1 VSRAAI
7 LLLLL
12 LPIAS
17 GCSGREAPSQR
28 GTLYSPN
35 GEPLSGGRLGHPAC
49 EGAIARWFD
58 RVDTNHDGAIDER
71 EFLADAAR
79 QFAAM
84 DLDKDGTLTPAELSQ
99 YRAPYTDAPALQ
111 EDSTTVNGE
120 RRRELRPPSTARERA
135 DPVMLA
141 DTGLHN
147 RVTRAE
153 FLAYAGSTFAGL
165 DTDHDRRLTREELTR
180 ACKS

>member
-1 VSRAAI
+1 MRRAA

-12 LPIAS
+12 LALAS
-17 GCSGREAPSQR
+17 GCFGRGAPPQR

-49 EGAIARWFD
+49 EGAIGRWFD
-58 RVDTNHDGAIDER
+58 RVDATHAGAIDR
-71 EFLADAAR
+71 SEFLADANR

-84 DLDKDGTLTPAELSQ
+84 DLDKDGEITPAELAQ

-111 EDSTTVNGE
+111 EEATTEDGE
-120 RRRELRPPSTARERA
+120 RRRGLRPPATARERA

-153 FLAYAGSTFAGL
+153 FLAYASRTFAGL
-165 DTDHDRRLTREELTR
+165 DTDHDGRLTRDKLTR
-180 ACKS
+180 ACKN

>member
-1 VSRAAI
+1 VRRAA

-12 LPIAS
+12 LPVAS
-17 GCSGREAPSQR
+17 GCFGQGGPPPQR

-35 GEPLSGGRLGHPAC
+35 GEPLSGGRLGHPSCADAL
-49 EGAIARWFD
+49 GRWFD
-58 RVDTNHDGAIDER
+58 RVDANHDGAIDLR

-84 DLDKDGTLTPAELSQ
+84 DLDKDGVITPAELSQ
-99 YRAPYTDAPALQ
+99 YRAPFAEAPQVQ
-111 EDSTTVNGE
+111 EEQPRRDE
-120 RRRELRPPSTARERA
+120 RGRELRAPAPAVDRA

-141 DTGLHN
+141 DTGLRN

-153 FLAYAGSTFAGL
+153 FLALANRTFVAL
-165 DTDHDRRLTREELTR
+165 DASHDGRLTRDEAAR
-180 ACKS
+180 SCRS